1 MRRDTQHLVR
11 WRVIWRDKT
20 QTLQQYIRITVK
32 KVQVKCPASRLYPQ
46 HFRQS
51 PTVSE
56 DKAILYD
63 VRARDSRGLN
73 TGMYS
78 YF

>member
-1 MRRDTQHLVR
+1 MRRDTQYSVR

-32 KVQVKCPASRLYPQ
+32 KVQVKSPASSFVSSTISDN
-46 HFRQS
+46 HRQFPKIKRYS
-51 PTVSE
+51 TMCAR
-56 DKAILYD
+56 AIPE
-63 VRARDSRGLN
+63 
-73 TGMYS
+73 MYS